1 MDWISSI
8 FTEQTFTQAILVLCI
23 ICAVGLALSRIRIW
37 GISLG
42 VTFVFF
48 TGILAGH
55 FGIRIN
61 QDMLLFAQNFG
72 SYCISIPSG
81 SRWDPVFSHPSNR
94 EV

>member
-72 SYCISIPSG
+72 LVLYIYSLG
-81 SRWDPVFSHPSNR
+81 VPVFSHPSNR
-94 EV
+94 EG